1 MVRAFEAQ
9 EPTPP
14 QTRADGYAS
23 MSFRQVA
30 PYFAFALLCY
40 CAAPYL
46 GLDSR
51 DVDPRIAEVWPPGG
65 VGFVLLTTIWFT
77 GRRVVALTLAG
88 MVAIFL
94 VTALAM
100 SFAPH
105 VAVVLALVGVGQPLL
120 MTWLYRRHL
129 SHPGWAP
136 ESPQE
141 VGALLYAAV
150 SSSLL
155 AGVLGGFPLL
165 MPDDLP
171 TKVLLWWVL
180 RNTVF
185 CFVGGV
191 TFMVMFYGRRSKILP
206 PSSWPN
212 RIGLVATAAAC
223 VYGTYLDASL
233 PLSWLLIV
241 PSVWGGLTL
250 TVRGTAYLAITVALL
265 SAGMTY
271 LPENQ
276 FGYGGVLPA
285 SSIIDLLIIA
295 STAFLLL
302 LTLMREQRGTLID
315 QLARE
320 GKESEKQR
328 QVLETVF
335 NSMTDGVIIVDSSEV
350 SMFNQA
356 ARQLL
361 GRPIPTGTPVSWS
374 QAFGLT
380 DAEGGRL
387 DDDALRAGLFTPD
400 VGSHAKSLEVRVG
413 QDNAPRILD
422 VTAQPLGD
430 VEQRSTIVLLHD
442 VTAQR
447 ARLRELSNFAGMVA
461 HDLRGPLTV
470 LDGWLE
476 VVQDEDEDEE
486 RSEDHELIV
495 EDAVRKARDASKRM
509 RQVIEDWLNYT
520 VVQNG
525 QLRPDAV
532 KLEDVAI
539 EIIASRRAHW
549 AEADEPRFVL
559 DLSHRVEADPG
570 LLRQLLD
577 NLVGNAIKYTPGDQA
592 PWIELHSEQDTEP
605 GWIRVEIIDR
615 GIGIPEGQEE
625 LIFGEFHRG
634 PVEGR
639 SAGTGLGLALTRRI
653 VALHGGQIRAWSN
666 AEGGSTF
673 SFTLPEA

>member
-1 MVRAFEAQ
+1 MVRAAEGLADA
-9 EPTPP
+9 PP
-14 QTRADGYAS
+14 RTRADAFS
-23 MSFRQVA
+23 TMSFREVA
-30 PYFAFALLCY
+30 PYFAFALACY

-51 DVDPRIAEVWPPGG
+51 DVDRRIAEVWPPGG

-88 MVAIFL
+88 MVAVFAG
-94 VTALAM
+94 TALAM
-100 SFAPH
+100 DFAPH
-105 VAVVLALVGVGQPLL
+105 IALLLALVGVGQPLL
-120 MTWLYRRHL
+120 MTWLYRSRL

-136 ESPQE
+136 ESPRE

-150 SSSLL
+150 GSSLL

-171 TKVLLWWVL
+171 SKVLLWWVL

-206 PSSWPN
+206 PSSWLN
-212 RIGLVATAAAC
+212 RFALVATAGAC

-271 LPENQ
+271 LPQNQ

-302 LTLMREQRGTLID
+302 LTLMREQRGSLID
-315 QLARE
+315 ELARK
-320 GKESEKQR
+320 GKESETQR
-328 QVLETVF
+328 QLLETVF
-335 NSMTDGVIIVDSSEV
+335 NSMTDGVIVVDHSEV
-350 SMFNQA
+350 SMFNQS

-361 GRPIPTGTPVSWS
+361 GRAMPTGRPESWS
-374 QAFGLT
+374 EAFGLS
-380 DAEGGRL
+380 DVEGGAL
-387 DDDALRAGLFTPD
+387 DDEKLRESLFARGAD
-400 VGSHAKSLEVRVG
+400 SHSRSVEVRVG
-413 QDNAPRILD
+413 DDAAPRILD
-422 VTAQPLGD
+422 VTAEPLGNEED
-430 VEQRSTIVLLHD
+430 RSTIVLLHD
-442 VTAQR
+442 ITAQR

-476 VVQDEDEDEE
+476 VVQDGREP
-486 RSEDHELIV
+486 EDHEFVV
-495 EDAVRKARDASKRM
+495 EDAVRKARDASRRM
-509 RQVIEDWLNYT
+509 RQVIEDWLN
-520 VVQNG
+520 
-525 QLRPDAV
+525 
-532 KLEDVAI
+532 
-539 EIIASRRAHW
+539 
-549 AEADEPRFVL
+549 
-559 DLSHRVEADPG
+559 
-570 LLRQLLD
+570 
-577 NLVGNAIKYTPGDQA
+577 
-592 PWIELHSEQDTEP
+592 
-605 GWIRVEIIDR
+605 
-615 GIGIPEGQEE
+615 
-625 LIFGEFHRG
+625 
-634 PVEGR
+634 
-639 SAGTGLGLALTRRI
+639 
-653 VALHGGQIRAWSN
+653 
-666 AEGGSTF
+666 
-673 SFTLPEA
+673 